1 MISLK
6 HLPDK
11 PGVYFFLKGKKILY
25 VGKATSLRSRVKS
38 YFSDDIV
45 LKRSAAIGKMVL
57 EVTKVD
63 YKVTDSVLEALIL
76 EAELIKKHEPYY
88 NVREKDDKSFNFVV
102 ITNEEYPRV
111 ITMRGKELLQQPQNF
126 RKMYGP
132 FPHGSE
138 LREALKIIRR
148 IFPYR
153 DKCKPPASA

>member
-57 EVTKVD
+57 EATKVD

-76 EAELIKKHEPYY
+76 EAELIKKYKPYY

-111 ITMRGKELLQQPQNF
+111 ITMRGKELLSQHGER
-126 RKMYGP
+126 RKIYGP
-132 FPHGSE
+132 FPHGSDF
-138 LREALKIIRR
+138 LKAIK
-148 IFPYR
+148 IFF
-153 DKCKPPASA
+153 